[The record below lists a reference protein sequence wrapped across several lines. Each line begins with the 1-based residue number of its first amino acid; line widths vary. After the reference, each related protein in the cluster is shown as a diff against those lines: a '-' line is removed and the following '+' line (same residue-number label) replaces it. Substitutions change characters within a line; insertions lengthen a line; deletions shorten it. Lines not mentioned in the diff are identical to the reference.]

1 MMTQLSVKEV
11 ESGTGGM
18 QVRGA
23 QTATFTN
30 VSIDTRTIAPGALFF
45 AIRGPNQDG
54 HRFIPDAFARGASG
68 AVVAKDYEY
77 PGEFPEGCVLI
88 QVADTHEAL
97 KSLAHSVRLAWPG
110 ILVAVTGSMGK
121 TTTRE
126 FAYQLMKSQF
136 TAYQTPGNYNNLF
149 GLPLALLGL
158 SPQHEV
164 GIFEMGMSEAGE
176 IAEMCRIAVPTTGIL
191 TNVAPVHLQFFDSI
205 EKIAEAKGEL
215 VEGLTADGT
224 LIYNADDP
232 LVCRLARRFSG
243 HKISFGQSE
252 ASDIRAEK
260 IELLDLYTTRFQL
273 SCDGKTKTIS
283 LPFAGAHYVLNAL
296 PGIALCRNNN
306 ISLEK
311 ITESLRKLQP
321 VAMRGRTLRFK
332 KGFTL
337 IDDSYN
343 SNPRALMK
351 MTEVLSGTPSFS
363 RRILLA
369 GEMLELGPDSP
380 RLHFE
385 CGSFAV
391 KHHTDIVIGVQGAA
405 QEIVRAALEAG
416 LPQEQTHFFSEADT
430 AASFVNTLVQPGD
443 LLLVKGSR
451 GVHMEKIVKNLCAN
465 FETSDI

>member
-1 MMTQLSVKEV
+1 MTQLSVKEI
-11 ESGTGGM
+11 ESGTGGALI
-18 QVRGA
+18 RGA
-23 QTATFTN
+23 QTTAFTS
-30 VSIDTRTIAPGALFF
+30 VSIDTRTIIPGALFF

-54 HRFIPDAFARGASG
+54 HRFIPDAFSLGALG
-68 AVVAKDYEY
+68 AVVAKGYEY
-77 PGEFPEGCVLI
+77 PGKFPEGCALI
-88 QVADTHEAL
+88 QVDNTHEAL
-97 KSLAHSVRLAWPG
+97 KSLAHAVRLAWPG
-110 ILVAVTGSMGK
+110 ILVAITGSMGK

-136 TAYQTPGNYNNLF
+136 TTYQTPGNYNNLF
-149 GLPLALLGL
+149 GLPLALIGLG
-158 SPQHEV
+158 PQYEA
-164 GIFEMGMSEAGE
+164 GIFEMGMSAAGE

-191 TNVAPVHLQFFDSI
+191 TNVAPVHLQYFGSI
-205 EKIAEAKGEL
+205 EEIAEAKGEL
-215 VEGLTADGT
+215 VEGLSADGA

-252 ASDIRAEK
+252 ESDIRADK
-260 IELLDLYTTRFQL
+260 IELLDLNTTRFQL
-273 SCDGKTKTIS
+273 SCEGKTETVS
-283 LPFAGAHYVLNAL
+283 LPFAGAHYVLNTL

-306 ISLEK
+306 IALKQVIESLE
-311 ITESLRKLQP
+311 KLQP

-343 SNPRALMK
+343 SNPQALMK

-391 KHHTDIVIGVQGAA
+391 KRNTDIVIGVQGAA
-405 QEIVRAALEAG
+405 KEIVHAAIEAG
-416 LPQEQTHFFSEADT
+416 LPQSQAHFFQDAGA
-430 AASFVNTLVQPGD
+430 AASFLNTLIQPGD
-443 LLLVKGSR
+443 LLLIKGSR
-451 GVHMEKIVKNLCAN
+451 GVHMEKIVKSLCAN
-465 FETSDI
+465 FEALDI

>member
-1 MMTQLSVKEV
+1 MTRLSVKEI
-11 ESGTGGM
+11 ESGTGGALI
-18 QVRGA
+18 RGA
-23 QTATFTN
+23 QIINFTS
-30 VSIDTRTIAPGALFF
+30 VSIDTRTIIPGALFF
-45 AIRGPNQDG
+45 AIRGPIQDG
-54 HRFIPDAFARGASG
+54 HRFITDAFSLGALG

-77 PGEFPEGCVLI
+77 PGKFPEGRALI
-88 QVADTHEAL
+88 QVENTHEAL

-110 ILVAVTGSMGK
+110 ILVAITGSMGK

-126 FAYQLMKSQF
+126 FAYQLMKSQL
-136 TAYQTPGNYNNLF
+136 TTYQTPGNYNNLF

-158 SPQHEV
+158 SPQHEA
-164 GIFEMGMSEAGE
+164 GIFEMGMSAAGE

-191 TNVAPVHLQFFDSI
+191 TNVAPVHLQYFDSI

-215 VEGLTADGT
+215 VEGLSANGT

-232 LVCRLARRFSG
+232 LVCRLARRFFG

-252 ASDIRAEK
+252 ESDIRAGK
-260 IELLDLYTTRFQL
+260 IELLDLNTTRFQL
-273 SCDGKTKTIS
+273 SCEGKTETVS
-283 LPFAGAHYVLNAL
+283 LPFAGAHYVLNTL

-306 ISLEK
+306 IALKQVIESLE
-311 ITESLRKLQP
+311 KLQP
-321 VAMRGRTLRFK
+321 VAMRGRTLRFR
-332 KGFTL
+332 KGFTI

-343 SNPRALMK
+343 SNPQALMK

-391 KHHTDIVIGVQGAA
+391 KRNTDIVIGIQGAA
-405 QEIVRAALEAG
+405 EEIVRAAIEAG
-416 LPQEQTHFFSEADT
+416 LPKAQAHFFQDAGA
-430 AASFVNTLVQPGD
+430 AASFLNTLVQPGD
-443 LLLVKGSR
+443 LLLIKGSR
-451 GVHMEKIVKNLCAN
+451 GVHMEKIVKSLCAN
-465 FETSDI
+465 FEALDI